1 MVNRLLTI
9 SIKVNIV
16 PNCRIAVRHRGCEM
30 KKAKQGRGFWSWLMG
45 HGWDNAGNN
54 G

>member
-9 SIKVNIV
+9 SIKVNIFL
-16 PNCRIAVRHRGCEM
+16 NCRIAVRHRGREM
-30 KKAKQGRGFWSWLMG
+30 KKTKQTRGFWSWWMG

>member
-1 MVNRLLTI
+1 MSPTADSQCDTGDL
-9 SIKVNIV
+9 K
-16 PNCRIAVRHRGCEM
+16 M